1 MTVKHDTMR
10 RDGFTLVELMIV
22 VAIIG
27 ILAAIAIPNFATLA
41 LRAKRAELP
50 TQIGAIERTE
60 FAYFAEWD
68 TFTVCSATPDAIPGR
83 YPTTFAGSGY
93 TSFANLGFL
102 ADGLVRGQYQVD
114 VPAID
119 EYIVY
124 GMSDL
129 DGNTDI
135 AIYQATQATPVTIM
149 TQNHVY

>member
-1 MTVKHDTMR
+1 MR

-22 VAIIG
+22 VAIVG

-50 TQIGAIERTE
+50 TQIAAIERTQ

-68 TFTVCSATPDAIPGR
+68 TFTACAATPSAIPGR
-83 YPTTFAGSGY
+83 YPTVFSGCGY
-93 TSFANLGFL
+93 TAFANLGFT
-102 ADGLVRGQYQVD
+102 ADGLVRGQYQAD
-114 VPAID
+114 VPVID
-119 EYIVY
+119 EYIVW

-135 AIYQATQATPVTIM
+135 AIYQATQATPVMII